1 MRAAWLLLL
10 TALAACGPR
19 GNEGDT
25 QSEATES
32 RTVLAAVKTISPQVG
47 ELRSSRSVAVVLE
60 PVRRSEVA
68 AGAAGR
74 VVGVVVKEGSRVQAG
89 QAVIELDGEPA
100 RLQLRQA
107 EASLGQARV
116 NLERATRSAQESLA
130 GLRLQLSSARTNAE
144 IAQKRLVEGRQLL
157 TAGAIAAVEL
167 RSLEAAVAQTQAGQQ
182 NAQDALAR
190 AERAQQEEL
199 ALLRLQ
205 IEQAT
210 VGLQNANRAVR
221 ESVVRAPYAGVVV
234 DVYLSEGEFAGA
246 GVRSFALADTSTLLA
261 RFRLPPEEASLLQVG
276 STLQLL
282 SGGSTYPAELLR
294 SAGLPGVDRL
304 VELTASVSGSQL
316 PPGLSANLRYSLK
329 LATGFLL
336 PSGALQNID
345 GQSKVFLAQDGQA
358 KAVVVEVRAQSGDQA
373 AVGGLSRQSQVIFPV
388 PPGLE
393 DGDAIEVIP

>member
-221 ESVVRAPYAGVVV
+221 ESVVRAPYAGWWWM
-234 DVYLSEGEFAGA
+234 F
-246 GVRSFALADTSTLLA
+246 
-261 RFRLPPEEASLLQVG
+261 
-276 STLQLL
+276 
-282 SGGSTYPAELLR
+282 
-294 SAGLPGVDRL
+294 
-304 VELTASVSGSQL
+304 
-316 PPGLSANLRYSLK
+316 
-329 LATGFLL
+329 
-336 PSGALQNID
+336 I
-345 GQSKVFLAQDGQA
+345 
-358 KAVVVEVRAQSGDQA
+358 
-373 AVGGLSRQSQVIFPV
+373 
-388 PPGLE
+388 
-393 DGDAIEVIP
+393 